1 MLAGSDSVED
11 WILLGGPM
19 TMKGTLG
26 DLAKLTPHRVLS
38 DFSSML
44 ETMPWSL
51 WRKLH
56 GVLAMLIKE
65 EEETGG
71 V

>member
-1 MLAGSDSVED
+1 
-11 WILLGGPM
+11 M